1 MELTL
6 VLAFFIILAVAA
18 PRWGVDSRPERIQ

>member
-1 MELTL
+1 MELLL
-6 VLAFFIILAVAA
+6 VIAFFLILAFAA